1 MHTDRRNSIER
12 RASSLMMQEETSQL
26 FEKPTRRARIY
37 RLTPPAFDKLKEQL
51 NAIIA
56 EIVRWA
62 MK

>member
-1 MHTDRRNSIER
+1 
-12 RASSLMMQEETSQL
+12 MMQEETSQL